1 MGGSGAT
8 CQLEESAVEVHDT
21 AAARFHCVFRCLRIR
36 FRSRFQRKAE
46 LSDLSFQH
54 AIALRDAA
62 FTGMT
67 EKQAKEFDQR
77 RTRISELSTILGKL
91 KASDLI
97 G

>member
-1 MGGSGAT
+1 MS
-8 CQLEESAVEVHDT
+8 QNPLQKPISAEQAKT
-21 AAARFHCVFRCLRIR
+21 LA
-36 FRSRFQRKAE
+36 AE
-46 LSDLSFQH
+46 LSELSFQQ

-77 RTRISELSTILGKL
+77 RNRISELSTILGKL

-97 G
+97 